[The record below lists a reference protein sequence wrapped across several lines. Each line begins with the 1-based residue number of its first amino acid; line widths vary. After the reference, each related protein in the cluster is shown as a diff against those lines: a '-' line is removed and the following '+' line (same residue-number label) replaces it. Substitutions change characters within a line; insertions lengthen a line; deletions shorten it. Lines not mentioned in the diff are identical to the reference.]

1 MPAALT
7 RNSFNTRWYT
17 LKRPATTDAPR
28 NWRRWLLDRGS
39 LTQHLVHA
47 SQGRFRVEVV
57 RQQWGRASRSEA
69 MALNISTRQRVL
81 IREVHLIGNNQPWVF
96 ARTIIPATTLT
107 GKERQLNG
115 LGCRSLGT
123 VLFRD
128 PTMKRGPLQ
137 VSRVQLRNGE
147 TTWARRSLFYL
158 ANKPLLVA
166 EVFLP
171 ALQQVNYSQKINM
184 GR

>member
-7 RNSFNTRWYT
+7 RNSLHTRWYT
-17 LKRPATTDAPR
+17 LRRPAATDAPL

-69 MALNISTRQRVL
+69 MTLNIATRQRVL
-81 IREVHLIGNNQPWVF
+81 IREVRLIGNDQPWVF
-96 ARTIIPATTLT
+96 ARTIIPASTLT
-107 GKERQLNG
+107 GKQRQLSA
-115 LGCRSLGT
+115 LGCRSLGS

-137 VSRVQLRNGE
+137 VSRLQLSSGE
-147 TTWARRSLFYL
+147 TAWARRSLFFL

-171 ALQQVNYSQKINM
+171 ALQQVNYRKK
-184 GR
+184 

>member
-7 RNSFNTRWYT
+7 HNSFNTRWYT

-96 ARTIIPATTLT
+96 ARTIIPASTLT

-137 VSRVQLRNGE
+137 VSRVQLSNGE